1 MLIFIVIVIAYLIGS
16 IPSAVWLGRYFHNVD
31 IRDFGSGNAGATN
44 TFRIL
49 GKKLGWIVLICDVSK
64 GILASILPF
73 FLQFFFSSF
82 FLGYKDEVLILQ
94 LCASFTAVIG
104 HVFPVFANF
113 RGGKGVATSLGIIFG
128 VNPFAAA
135 ICLAIFL
142 IVFFAFRFVSL
153 GAITSALAF
162 PFISYFG
169 LHQDA
174 RIMIVFTIVLSVLV
188 IIAHR
193 NNFARL
199 LNGNENKIDIRKKRV

>member
-1 MLIFIVIVIAYLIGS
+1 MVLIVFGLSILSYLLGS
-16 IPSAVWLGRYFHNVD
+16 IPTAIWYGETYHGID
-31 IRDFGSGNAGATN
+31 IRQHGSGNAGATN

-64 GILASILPF
+64 GILASTLPF
-73 FLQFFFSSF
+73 FLQFFLSSF
-82 FLGYKDEVLILQ
+82 FLGYKDEALILQ

-142 IVFFAFRFVSL
+142 IVFSFAL
-153 GAITSALAF
+153 SAKLIAF
-162 PFISYFG
+162 SFKISI
-169 LHQDA
+169 LD
-174 RIMIVFTIVLSVLV
+174 FTFFPNLEVTVPV
-188 IIAHR
+188 VR
-193 NNFARL
+193 T
-199 LNGNENKIDIRKKRV
+199 GGP

>member
-1 MLIFIVIVIAYLIGS
+1 MLIVIVILLSYLIGS
-16 IPSAVWLGRYFHNVD
+16 IPSAVWLGRYFHHVD

-64 GILASILPF
+64 GIVASTLP
-73 FLQFFFSSF
+73 FFFSSF

-104 HVFPVFANF
+104 HVFPIFANF

-135 ICLAIFL
+135 ICIAIFL
-142 IVFFAFRFVSL
+142 LVFFSFRFVSL
-153 GAITSALAF
+153 GAITAAIAF

-169 LHQDA
+169 LHEDA
-174 RIMIVFTIVLSVLV
+174 RIMIVFTIVLSALV

-199 LNGNENKIDIRKKRV
+199 LKGNENKIDIRKKKI

>member
-1 MLIFIVIVIAYLIGS
+1 MLIVIVIVLAYLIGS
-16 IPSAVWLGRYFHNVD
+16 IPTAVWLGRHFHKVD

-64 GILASILPF
+64 GIVASTLP
-73 FLQFFFSSF
+73 FFFSSF
-82 FLGYKDEVLILQ
+82 FLEYKDEVLILQ
-94 LCASFTAVIG
+94 LCASFSAVIG
-104 HVFPVFANF
+104 HVFPIFANF

-135 ICLAIFL
+135 ICIALFL
-142 IVFFAFRFVSL
+142 IVFFSFRFVSL
-153 GAITSALAF
+153 GAITAAIAF

-169 LHQDA
+169 LNEDA
-174 RIMIVFTIVLSVLV
+174 RIMIIFTIVLSALV

-199 LNGNENKIDIRKKRV
+199 LKGNENKIEIRKKKV

>member
-1 MLIFIVIVIAYLIGS
+1 MLIVIIILLSYLIGS
-16 IPSAVWLGRYFHNVD
+16 IPSAVWLGRYFHHVD

-64 GILASILPF
+64 GIVASTLP
-73 FLQFFFSSF
+73 FFFSSF

-104 HVFPVFANF
+104 HVFPIFANF

-135 ICLAIFL
+135 ICIAIFL
-142 IVFFAFRFVSL
+142 LVFFSFRFVSL
-153 GAITSALAF
+153 GAITAAIAF

-169 LHQDA
+169 LHEDA
-174 RIMIVFTIVLSVLV
+174 RIMIVFTIVLSALV

-199 LNGNENKIDIRKKRV
+199 LKGNENKIDIRKKKI

>member
-1 MLIFIVIVIAYLIGS
+1 M
-16 IPSAVWLGRYFHNVD
+16 
-31 IRDFGSGNAGATN
+31 
-44 TFRIL
+44 
-49 GKKLGWIVLICDVSK
+49 ICDVSK
-64 GILASILPF
+64 GIVASTLP
-73 FLQFFFSSF
+73 FFFSSF

-104 HVFPVFANF
+104 HVFPIFANF

-135 ICLAIFL
+135 ICIAIFL
-142 IVFFAFRFVSL
+142 LVFFSFRFVSL
-153 GAITSALAF
+153 GAITAAIAF

-169 LHQDA
+169 LHEDA
-174 RIMIVFTIVLSVLV
+174 LIMIVFTIVLSALV

-199 LNGNENKIDIRKKRV
+199 LKGNENKIDIRKKKI